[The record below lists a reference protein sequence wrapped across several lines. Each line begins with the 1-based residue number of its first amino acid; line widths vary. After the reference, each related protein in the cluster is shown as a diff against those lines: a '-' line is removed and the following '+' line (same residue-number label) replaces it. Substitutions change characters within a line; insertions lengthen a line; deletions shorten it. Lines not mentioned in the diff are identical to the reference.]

1 VKHAAVGVDR
11 VTEENQQRDLHL
23 IQRARLG
30 ERSAQEELVR
40 KYTPLVRHIVRNY
53 YARFL
58 EFDDLMQEGLIG
70 LLHAIREYDGEKYEV
85 KFSSFAYI
93 CVIRKVYN
101 VIKHTNG
108 TKHRVLNDAVS
119 LFNFV
124 NLDETRIVLDVV
136 ASEDAEV
143 DPAKVVEREFI
154 SARVEQVLQSHLSE
168 LEYTVIRL
176 LLAGYS
182 YTDLERQ
189 LGVGAK
195 VIDNA
200 RTRVRLKL
208 KRILQKYGSL
218 LSPKVPE
225 KARQR
230 KDLYYH
236 FPTPLPP
243 AVSLDR

>member
-1 VKHAAVGVDR
+1 MD
-11 VTEENQQRDLHL
+11 ENQRQDLGLLQRT
-23 IQRARLG
+23 RLG
-30 ERSAQEELVR
+30 DRAAQEDLVR
-40 KYTPLVRHIVRNY
+40 KYTPLVRYIVRNY

-70 LLHAIREYDGEKYEV
+70 LLHAIREYDGDRFDV

-93 CVIRKVYN
+93 CIIRKVYN

-124 NLDETRIVLDVV
+124 NLDETRMVLDVV
-136 ASEDAEV
+136 ASEDAAV
-143 DPAKVVEREFI
+143 DPEKVMERRFVSE
-154 SARVEQVLQSHLSE
+154 RVDQVLRTYLSV
-168 LEYTVIRL
+168 LEYTVIRM
-176 LLAGYS
+176 LLAGYT
-182 YTDLERQ
+182 YADMERE
-189 LGVGAK
+189 LGVTAK

-218 LSPKVPE
+218 LSPKVPQ
-225 KARQR
+225 KTRQR
-230 KDLYYH
+230 KDLYYQ
-236 FPTPLPP
+236 FPTPLPQT
-243 AVSLDR
+243 ASLDL

>member
-1 VKHAAVGVDR
+1 M
-11 VTEENQQRDLHL
+11 TEENQKRDLHL
-23 IQRARLG
+23 IQCARRGDRL
-30 ERSAQEELVR
+30 AQEELVR

-70 LLHAIREYDGEKYEV
+70 LLHAIREYDGERYDV

-136 ASEDAEV
+136 ASEDTEV
-143 DPAKVVEREFI
+143 DPEKVVEQEFV
-154 SARVEQVLQSHLSE
+154 SARVEQVLRTHLSV
-168 LEYTVIRL
+168 LEYTVIHL
-176 LLAGYS
+176 LLAGYN
-182 YTDLERQ
+182 YNDIERE
-189 LGVGAK
+189 LSVSAK

-230 KDLYYH
+230 RDLYYH
-236 FPTPLPP
+236 FPSPLPP
-243 AVSLDR
+243 AASVDL

>member
-1 VKHAAVGVDR
+1 MD
-11 VTEENQQRDLHL
+11 ENQRQDLGL
-23 IQRARLG
+23 IQRTRLG
-30 ERSAQEELVR
+30 DRAAQEDLVR
-40 KYTPLVRHIVRNY
+40 KYTPLVRYIVRNY

-70 LLHAIREYDGEKYEV
+70 LLHAIREYDGERFDV

-93 CVIRKVYN
+93 CIIRKVYN

-119 LFNFV
+119 LFNYV
-124 NLDETRIVLDVV
+124 NLDETRMVLDVV
-136 ASEDAEV
+136 ASEDAAV
-143 DPAKVVEREFI
+143 DPEKVMERRYVSE
-154 SARVEQVLQSHLSE
+154 RVDQVLRTYLSV
-168 LEYTVIRL
+168 LEYTVIRM

-182 YTDLERQ
+182 YGDIERE
-189 LGVGAK
+189 LGITAK

-218 LSPKVPE
+218 LSPKVPQ
-225 KARQR
+225 KTRQR
-230 KDLYYH
+230 KDLYYQ
-236 FPTPLPP
+236 FPVPLPRT
-243 AVSLDR
+243 ASLDL

>member
-1 VKHAAVGVDR
+1 MGRLTDD
-11 VTEENQQRDLHL
+11 NQKRDLHL
-23 IQRARLG
+23 IERARHG
-30 ERSAQEELVR
+30 DRTAQEELVR

-58 EFDDLMQEGLIG
+58 EFDDLMQEGMIG
-70 LLHAIREYDGEKYEV
+70 LLHAIREYDGERFDV

-108 TKHRVLNDAVS
+108 TKHRMLNDAVS

-143 DPAKVVEREFI
+143 DPEQVVEQQYV
-154 SARVEQVLQSHLSE
+154 SARVEQVLRTHLSV
-168 LEYTVIRL
+168 LEYRVIRM
-176 LLAGYS
+176 LLAGYTYS
-182 YTDLERQ
+182 DIEHE
-189 LGVGAK
+189 LGVSPK

-218 LSPKVPE
+218 LSPKVPQ
-225 KARQR
+225 KTRQR
-230 KDLYYH
+230 KDLYYR
-236 FPTPLPP
+236 FPAPLPP
-243 AVSLDR
+243 VASLDL

>member
-1 VKHAAVGVDR
+1 M
-11 VTEENQQRDLHL
+11 TEDNQKRDLHL
-23 IQRARLG
+23 IQRARHG
-30 ERSAQEELVR
+30 DHSAQEELVR

-58 EFDDLMQEGLIG
+58 EFDDLMQEGMIG
-70 LLHAIREYDGEKYEV
+70 LLHAIREYDGERYDV

-136 ASEDAEV
+136 ASEDLEV
-143 DPAKVVEREFI
+143 DPEKVVEQEYVT
-154 SARVEQVLQSHLSE
+154 ARVEQVLRNHLSE
-168 LEYTVIRL
+168 LEYTVIRM

-182 YTDLERQ
+182 YTDIERE
-189 LGVGAK
+189 LNVSAK

-218 LSPKVPE
+218 LSPKVPQ

-236 FPTPLPP
+236 FPTPLPQV
-243 AVSLDR
+243 ASLDL

>member
-1 VKHAAVGVDR
+1 MTD
-11 VTEENQQRDLHL
+11 ENQKRDLHL
-23 IQRARLG
+23 IERAREG
-30 ERSAQEELVR
+30 DRMAQEELVR

-70 LLHAIREYDGEKYEV
+70 LLHAIREYDGEHYDV

-136 ASEDAEV
+136 ASDDAEV
-143 DPAKVVEREFI
+143 DPEKVVEQEFVSDRI
-154 SARVEQVLQSHLSE
+154 EQVLRTHLSQ
-168 LEYTVIRL
+168 LEYAVIRM

-182 YTDLERQ
+182 YTDIERR
-189 LGVGAK
+189 LGVNAK

-225 KARQR
+225 KTRQR
-230 KDLYYH
+230 KDLYYQ
-236 FPTPLPP
+236 FPTALPP
-243 AVSLDR
+243 VASLDL

>member
-1 VKHAAVGVDR
+1 VRR
-11 VTEENQQRDLHL
+11 VTDENQRRDLHL
-23 IQRARLG
+23 LQRARSG
-30 ERSAQEELVR
+30 DRQAQEELVR

-70 LLHAIREYDGEKYEV
+70 LLHAIREYDGEHYDV

-108 TKHRVLNDAVS
+108 TKHRILNDAVS

-124 NLDETRIVLDVV
+124 NLEETRIVLDVV
-136 ASEDAEV
+136 PSEDVEL
-143 DPAKVVEREFI
+143 DPEKVVEQEFV
-154 SARVEQVLQSHLSE
+154 STRVEQVLRAHLSV
-168 LEYTVIRL
+168 LEYAVIRM
-176 LLAGYS
+176 LLAGYT
-182 YTDLERQ
+182 YTDIEQELR
-189 LGVGAK
+189 VNAK

-230 KDLYYH
+230 KDLYYQ
-236 FPTPLPP
+236 FPSPLPP
-243 AVSLDR
+243 VASLEP

>member
-1 VKHAAVGVDR
+1 MGVGQ
-11 VTEENQQRDLHL
+11 VTEENQKRDLHL

-30 ERSAQEELVR
+30 DRSAQEELVR

-70 LLHAIREYDGEKYEV
+70 LLHAIREYDGEKYDV

-143 DPAKVVEREFI
+143 DPEKVVEQEFV

-168 LEYTVIRL
+168 LEYTVIRM

-182 YTDLERQ
+182 YTDIEER
-189 LGVGAK
+189 LGVSAK

-243 AVSLDR
+243 AASLDL

>member
-1 VKHAAVGVDR
+1 MGVGQL
-11 VTEENQQRDLHL
+11 TEDNQKRDLRL
-23 IQRARLG
+23 IQQAKLGDRA
-30 ERSAQEELVR
+30 AQEELVR

-53 YARFL
+53 YARSL

-70 LLHAIREYDGEKYEV
+70 LLHAIREYDGQRYDV

-101 VIKHTNG
+101 VIKHSNG
-108 TKHRVLNDAVS
+108 TKHRALNDAVS

-124 NLDETRIVLDVV
+124 NVDETRIVMDLV
-136 ASEDAEV
+136 ASEDTEV
-143 DPAKVVEREFI
+143 DPEKVVEQEFV
-154 SARVEQVLQSHLSE
+154 SARVEQVLRSHLSV
-168 LEYTVIRL
+168 LEYTVIRM

-182 YTDLERQ
+182 YADIEQ
-189 LGVGAK
+189 KLGVSAK

-230 KDLYYH
+230 KDLYYQ

-243 AVSLDR
+243 VASLDL

>member
-1 VKHAAVGVDR
+1 M
-11 VTEENQQRDLHL
+11 TEENQKRDLYL
-23 IQRARLG
+23 VQRARLG
-30 ERSAQEELVR
+30 DRLAQEELVR

-70 LLHAIREYDGEKYEV
+70 LLHAIREYDGERYAV

-143 DPAKVVEREFI
+143 DPEKVVEEEFI
-154 SARVEQVLQSHLSE
+154 SARVEQVLRAHLSV
-168 LEYTVIRL
+168 LEYTVIRM

-182 YTDLERQ
+182 YADMERE
-189 LGVGAK
+189 LGVSAK

-218 LSPKVPE
+218 LSPKVPD
-225 KARQR
+225 KTRQR
-230 KDLYYH
+230 KDLYYR
-236 FPTPLPP
+236 FPTPLPSV
-243 AVSLDR
+243 AALDL